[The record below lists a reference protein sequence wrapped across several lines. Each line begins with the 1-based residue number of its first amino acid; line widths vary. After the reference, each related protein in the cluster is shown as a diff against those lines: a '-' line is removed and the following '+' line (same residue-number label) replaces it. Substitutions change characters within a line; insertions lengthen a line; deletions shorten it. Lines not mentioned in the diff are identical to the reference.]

1 MKYFLLFTL
10 FLISGRLVK
19 AQVSELPQ
27 GKYVSTDNKNKNPW
41 DRGDVILLNNNTYK
55 LSTADDIGEYRF
67 SATAQRIFFT
77 SGPLKNAFAKILVSN
92 NTPAIVL
99 PLAENAQT
107 GIKLT
112 NEVWCYY
119 KKS

>member
-10 FLISGRLVK
+10 FLISGILVK
-19 AQVSELPQ
+19 AQVPDLPQ
-27 GKYVSTDNKNKNPW
+27 GKYVSADKKNKNTW
-41 DRGDVILLNNNTYK
+41 DRGDIILLNDNTYK
-55 LSTADDIGEYRF
+55 LSTADDKGEYRF

-77 SGPLKNAFAKILVSN
+77 SGPLKDVFAKILISN
-92 NTPAIVL
+92 NAPAIVL
-99 PLAENAQT
+99 PVAENAQT